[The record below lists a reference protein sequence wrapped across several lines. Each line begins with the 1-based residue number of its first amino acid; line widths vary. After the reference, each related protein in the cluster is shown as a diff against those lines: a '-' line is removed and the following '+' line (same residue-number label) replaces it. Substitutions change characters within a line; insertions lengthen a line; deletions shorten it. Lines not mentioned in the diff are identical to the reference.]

1 MTALRF
7 GYGTNGL
14 GDHRLDEALE
24 VIAGLGYTGVALTL
38 DRGHLDPYT
47 SGLSRRLARTRRRL
61 TALGLGVVVETGGRY
76 VLDPWRKHAPT
87 LLDSEPEG
95 RARRL
100 GFLRRAV
107 GIAADL
113 EAEAVSFWSGV
124 PEPGMHHDEAFKHL
138 QEGCATVVETA
149 GLVGVRLGF
158 EPEPGML
165 VADLDG
171 YERLRHALGNPDAFG
186 LTLDIGHC
194 QCLEPFPPA
203 ECVRRAAPWL
213 VNVQIE
219 DMRRGVHEHLE
230 FGDGE
235 IDFPPV
241 LAALTE
247 VGYRGLVS
255 VELPRHGHSGPRT
268 AARSLD
274 ALRAASALPWTAE
287 AVQRV
292 RADPRSLTTLFP
304 IAARHAGTEAGEAVR
319 VQLLQALP
327 GSAPERIPALERLYR
342 QGDTAERLAVL
353 RALAPLD
360 RDGALGPAALPLIA
374 DALRTNDIR
383 LVTAAV
389 GPYTARHLDQAA
401 WRQAVLKCVFMNI
414 PLDAVAGLSRRTDP
428 ELVSMFHAF
437 AAERLAAGRP
447 VPDDLLTQLDLH
459 DTGERHAHL

>member
-38 DRGHLDPYT
+38 DRGHLDPYAA
-47 SGLSRRLARTRRRL
+47 GLSRRLARTRRRL
-61 TALGLGVVVETGGRY
+61 TALGLGVVVETGARY
-76 VLDPWRKHAPT
+76 LLDPWRKHAPT
-87 LLDSEPEG
+87 LLATEPEG

-113 EAEAVSFWSGV
+113 EAEAVSFWSGT
-124 PEPGMHHDEAFKHL
+124 PEPGANREEAFRHL
-138 QEGCATVVETA
+138 ADGCGALVETA
-149 GLVGVRLGF
+149 ALAGVRLGF

-171 YERLRHALGNPDAFG
+171 YEHLRATLGDPDTFG

-194 QCLEPFPPA
+194 QCLEPDTPA
-203 ECVRRAAPWL
+203 ACVRRAAPWL

-230 FGDGE
+230 FGQGE

-241 LAALTE
+241 LAALADT
-247 VGYRGLVS
+247 GYRGLIS
-255 VELPRHGHSGPRT
+255 VELPRHGHSGPVT

-274 ALRAASALPWTAE
+274 ALRAASEHPWTAD
-287 AVQRV
+287 AVRSV
-292 RADPRSLTTLFP
+292 RADPRSLTALFP
-304 IAARHAGTEAGEAVR
+304 VAARHTGAAAGEAVR
-319 VQLLQALP
+319 ARLLQALP
-327 GSAPERIPALERLYR
+327 GTRAERAAALEEVYR
-342 QGDTAERLAVL
+342 QGDASERLAVL
-353 RALAPLD
+353 RALPLLD
-360 RDGALGPAALPLIA
+360 REGDLGPTALPLVA
-374 DALRTNDIR
+374 DALRTHDAR
-383 LVTAAV
+383 LVTAAA
-389 GPYTARHLDQAA
+389 GPYAARHLDQPA
-401 WRQAVLKCVFMNI
+401 WRQAVLKCVFMDI
-414 PLDAVAGLSRRTDP
+414 PLDAVAGLARRTDP
-428 ELVSMFHAF
+428 ELVRMFRAF
-437 AAERLAAGRP
+437 AAERTAAGRP

>member
-47 SGLSRRLARTRRRL
+47 PGMSRRLARTRRRL

-76 VLDPWRKHAPT
+76 VLDPWRKHSPT
-87 LLDSEPEG
+87 LVAGEPEG

-100 GFLRRAV
+100 GFLRRAI

-124 PEPGMHHDEAFKHL
+124 PEPGMSHDEAFRHL
-138 QEGCATVVETA
+138 EEGCAAVVESA
-149 GLVGVRLGF
+149 GLAGVRLGF

-171 YERLRHALGNPDAFG
+171 YERLRGALGNPEAFG

-194 QCLEPFPPA
+194 QCLEPLPPA

-230 FGDGE
+230 FGQGE

-241 LAALTE
+241 LAALADI
-247 VGYRGLVS
+247 GYRGLVS
-255 VELPRHGHSGPRT
+255 VELPRHGHSGPLT
-268 AARSLD
+268 AGRSLK
-274 ALRAASALPWTAE
+274 ALRAASAHPWTAD
-287 AVQRV
+287 AVRRV
-292 RADPRSLTTLFP
+292 RADPRALTTLFP
-304 IAARHAGTEAGEAVR
+304 VAARRTGAEAGEAVR
-319 VQLLQALP
+319 AQLLGALP
-327 GSAPERIPALERLYR
+327 GSAPERAAALEGLYR

-353 RALAPLD
+353 RALPLLD
-360 RDGALGPAALPLIA
+360 QEGGVGPAALPLIA
-374 DALRTNDIR
+374 DALRTHDAR

-389 GPYTARHLDQAA
+389 GPYAARYLDQPG
-401 WRQAVLKCVFMNI
+401 WRQAVLKCVFMDI
-414 PLDAVAGLSRRTDP
+414 PLDAVAGLARRTDP
-428 ELVSMFHAF
+428 ELVRMFRAF
-437 AAERLAAGRP
+437 AAERTAAGRP
-447 VPDDLLTQLDLH
+447 VPEDLLTRIDPQ
-459 DTGERHAHL
+459 DTGEHHAHL

>member
-38 DRGHLDPYT
+38 DRGHLDPYAP
-47 SGLSRRLARTRRRL
+47 GLSRRLARTRRRL
-61 TALGLGVVVETGGRY
+61 TALGLGVVVETGARY
-76 VLDPWRKHAPT
+76 LLDPWRKHAPT

-100 GFLRRAV
+100 GLLRRAV

-113 EAEAVSFWSGV
+113 EAEAVSFWSGT
-124 PEPGMHHDEAFKHL
+124 PEPGMHHDEAFRHL
-138 QEGCATVVETA
+138 QDGCAAVVEAA

-165 VADLDG
+165 IADLDG
-171 YERLRHALGNPDAFG
+171 YERLRESLGNPAAFG

-194 QCLEPFPPA
+194 RCLEPFPPD

-230 FGDGE
+230 FGEGE

-274 ALRAASALPWTAE
+274 ALRAASAHPWTAD
-287 AVQRV
+287 AVRRV
-292 RADPRSLTTLFP
+292 RADPASLAALFP
-304 IAARHAGTEAGEAVR
+304 VAARHTGAEAGEAVR
-319 VQLLQALP
+319 AQLLQALP
-327 GSAPERIPALERLYR
+327 GSAPERAAALEALYR
-342 QGDTAERLAVL
+342 RGDAAERLAVL
-353 RALAPLD
+353 RALPLLD
-360 RDGALGPAALPLIA
+360 RDGVLGPTALPLIS
-374 DALRTNDIR
+374 DALRTNDVR
-383 LVTAAV
+383 LVTAAT
-389 GPYTARHLDQAA
+389 GPYAARYLDQPA
-401 WRQAVLKCVFMNI
+401 WRQAVLKCVFMGI
-414 PLDAVAGLSRRTDP
+414 PLAAVAGLARRTDT
-428 ELVSMFHAF
+428 ELMRMFTAF
-437 AAERLAAGRP
+437 AAERTAAGRP